1 MEEVARAV
9 GKAEMELRANVLMLG
24 LWMMGQDLHQVIN
37 SKSVLGG
44 RLAAMRLKNEDD
56 SHMEEVV
63 GILEAILPMD
73 LNHEFKEDLSMS
85 KYLTTSVKFWIEK
98 NSSWSPPVSQLVSS
112 LSTHHPHLLEP
123 VIGPLLVMY
132 LNSSS
137 SPPLVFPSLLG
148 VMVQMRQLP
157 KLFSRLLLQLRQLT
171 TPLLGGWTASDLEE
185 LSRSVTQLPRVQC
198 LEIWKTLVYHLSSDC
213 LPNVEANN
221 SVVSENMALLVGPV
235 LSALLEAAQ
244 LTDHNLPSNLQMRIV
259 GLVKDTLSQILE
271 PINSMEKVGDPV
283 KDLLYR
289 VTYSL
294 TELCLLVM
302 NYRQLEG
309 LSQMISFHKSLV
321 SQICKSAT
329 PQTDLTRNLL
339 AQRLKMCA
347 ADSSSELAEIIGKCD
362 EQVLNNNL
370 HVLHLVLDHLPPTI
384 LSSVVKPALASL
396 PGLAEEHPRISAAVI
411 SEVVT
416 RLKMAAL
423 ADQPD
428 LWMDS
433 ANWEALDGDLAKKI
447 ISELDKESGLVDAD
461 NISEVVNQI
470 GGLPVENLPPV
481 LKLAA
486 TLISVSLFNKVET
499 PSAELCQLLSRCF
512 EITDL
517 FRYVS
522 GGAFYIK
529 LAKTNLPDTPLFETV
544 AASLVRFTKTLQD
557 VELCLEELEAGVA
570 SENGASVKA
579 AAALLVALVR
589 PLNQP
594 GGVAKEKKEVAGNVC
609 LRLAKCLAKVAKKI
623 GGSPGEGGRAE
634 EWCVAAAAAVL
645 KIYGKELG
653 KLSKLVIKMF
663 NSALCLVNSAN
674 PHALNLL
681 TEIPNHPELCSQ
693 LPEDWRVS
701 VWTQITGSSS
711 CEASNLLPSLLNSA
725 KLPELTQMLSD
736 LSQATL
742 SSSIKP
748 DLASTLWQHVVTAKI
763 DEQCFPTRLQA
774 IELILPHLFLHASH
788 ILDLINSIFSSTPA
802 VISPIGESSC
812 ITHLSSLPAS
822 PETLVT
828 LHLLLTHRPNQA
840 VRLLPTI
847 TR

>member
-9 GKAEMELRANVLMLG
+9 GKAEMELRANVLLLG

-44 RLAAMRLKNEDD
+44 RLAAMRVKNEDD
-56 SHMEEVV
+56 SHMEEVA
-63 GILEAILPMD
+63 GIIEAILPVD
-73 LNHEFKEDLSMS
+73 LNHELKEDLSMS

-423 ADQPD
+423 ADEPD

-470 GGLPVENLPPV
+470 GCLSVENLPPV
-481 LKLAA
+481 LKLGA
-486 TLISVSLFNKVET
+486 TLISVSIFNKAET
-499 PSAELCQLLSRCF
+499 PSVALCQLLSRCF
-512 EITDL
+512 ETTDL

-570 SENGASVKA
+570 SENGASLKA

-594 GGVAKEKKEVAGNVC
+594 GVAKEKKEVAGNVC

-623 GGSPGEGGRAE
+623 GGSPGEGGKAE
-634 EWCVAAAAAVL
+634 EWCVAAATAVL

-663 NSALCLVNSAN
+663 NSALCLVNSGN

-681 TEIPNHPELCSQ
+681 TEIPNHPEICSQ

-701 VWTQITGSSS
+701 VWTQIIQSF
-711 CEASNLLPSLLNSA
+711 ARNFP
-725 KLPELTQMLSD
+725 
-736 LSQATL
+736 
-742 SSSIKP
+742 
-748 DLASTLWQHVVTAKI
+748 KI
-763 DEQCFPTRLQA
+763 GA
-774 IELILPHLFLHASH
+774 
-788 ILDLINSIFSSTPA
+788 
-802 VISPIGESSC
+802 
-812 ITHLSSLPAS
+812 
-822 PETLVT
+822 
-828 LHLLLTHRPNQA
+828 
-840 VRLLPTI
+840 
-847 TR
+847 

>member
-73 LNHEFKEDLSMS
+73 LNYELKEDLSMS
-85 KYLTTSVKFWIEK
+85 KYLTTSVKFWIDK
-98 NSSWSPPVSQLVSS
+98 SSSWSPPVSQLVSS

-157 KLFSRLLLQLRQLT
+157 KLFSRLLLQLRQLS

-185 LSRSVTQLPRVQC
+185 LSKSVTQLPRVQC
-198 LEIWKTLVYHLSSDC
+198 LEIWKTMVYHLSSDC
-213 LPNVEANN
+213 LPNVEGNN
-221 SVVSENMALLVGPV
+221 SVMSENMAIVVGPV

-244 LTDHNLPSNLQMRIV
+244 LTDHNLPSNLQTRIV

-321 SQICKSAT
+321 SQICESAT

-339 AQRLKMCA
+339 AQRLKMCS
-347 ADSSSELAEIIGKCD
+347 ADSSDLAEIISKCD
-362 EQVLNNNL
+362 QVLNNNL
-370 HVLHLVLDHLPPTI
+370 HVLHLVLDHLPPII

-396 PGLAEEHPRISAAVI
+396 PGLAEDHPRISAAVI

-416 RLKMAAL
+416 SLKMTAL

-447 ISELDKESGLVDAD
+447 IFELDKEFAGLVDAD
-461 NISEVVNQI
+461 NIAEVINQI
-470 GGLPVENLPPV
+470 GGLPVENLP
-481 LKLAA
+481 
-486 TLISVSLFNKVET
+486 
-499 PSAELCQLLSRCF
+499 
-512 EITDL
+512 
-517 FRYVS
+517 
-522 GGAFYIK
+522 
-529 LAKTNLPDTPLFETV
+529 
-544 AASLVRFTKTLQD
+544 
-557 VELCLEELEAGVA
+557 
-570 SENGASVKA
+570 
-579 AAALLVALVR
+579 
-589 PLNQP
+589 
-594 GGVAKEKKEVAGNVC
+594 
-609 LRLAKCLAKVAKKI
+609 
-623 GGSPGEGGRAE
+623 
-634 EWCVAAAAAVL
+634 
-645 KIYGKELG
+645 
-653 KLSKLVIKMF
+653 
-663 NSALCLVNSAN
+663 
-674 PHALNLL
+674 
-681 TEIPNHPELCSQ
+681 
-693 LPEDWRVS
+693 
-701 VWTQITGSSS
+701 
-711 CEASNLLPSLLNSA
+711 
-725 KLPELTQMLSD
+725 
-736 LSQATL
+736 
-742 SSSIKP
+742 
-748 DLASTLWQHVVTAKI
+748 
-763 DEQCFPTRLQA
+763 
-774 IELILPHLFLHASH
+774 
-788 ILDLINSIFSSTPA
+788 
-802 VISPIGESSC
+802 
-812 ITHLSSLPAS
+812 
-822 PETLVT
+822 
-828 LHLLLTHRPNQA
+828 
-840 VRLLPTI
+840 
-847 TR
+847 